1 VLILAIGFTLLQ
13 VAMGTQ
19 IREAVDGITNAREM
33 AERNIWREH
42 FPIIFYVHRSFSSI
56 ILFTNLWLV
65 WKLLRAAAPG
75 QLLRRVGVGLGTLII
90 IAIMSG
96 VTLDRLGFPA
106 FVQPFHLLL
115 ANLIFGCQ
123 LFLLIG
129 IGYALQAG
137 MSKQPTRV

>member
-1 VLILAIGFTLLQ
+1 MFAIGFTLLQ

-19 IREAVDGITNAREM
+19 IREAVDGITNAHEI

-65 WKLLRAAAPG
+65 WKLFRAAAPG
-75 QLLRRVGVGLGTLII
+75 QLLRRFGIGLATLIV
-90 IAIMSG
+90 IAIMTG
-96 VTLDRLGFPA
+96 VMLDRLGFPA
-106 FVQPFHLLL
+106 FIQPFHLLM

-129 IGYALQAG
+129 SGYALQAG
-137 MSKQPTRV
+137 MSKHPTPV